1 MKKLIA
7 PLVCGIVAGFAFGAL
22 NTFWARR
29 AVEERVADRE
39 KQVAVLS
46 ARIDAL
52 DEDVR
57 WRQRILTEAVAEVYG
72 VDNREYFAQAL
83 EAFAKDRGRWERLL
97 KQNIRFALDFEKERA
112 KYQRGFDKEAAE

>member
-22 NTFWARR
+22 NILWARR
-29 AVEERVADRE
+29 AVEERVADSE
-39 KQVAVLS
+39 KKQIAVLS

-52 DEDVR
+52 DENVR
-57 WRQRILTEAVAEVYG
+57 WRQRILTEAIAEVYG

-83 EAFAKDRGRWERLL
+83 EEFAMDRRKWEAWL
-97 KQNIRFALDFEKERA
+97 QTNIRAA
-112 KYQRGFDKEAAE
+112 MDKNTEASK